1 MRKKLLLLTLA
12 AAVMLTA
19 CAGKSDKAD
28 EKQET
33 AQEAEAGQEEKEEA
47 DQSSEAE
54 TSQDSQTQIPESEE
68 PEEEPEEAVS
78 EFSKGIVSE
87 SGWESRWIGLRFTAP
102 EGAKMTT
109 EEELDALMGLSEDL
123 LSEDLSEA
131 QIKYAELTSV
141 KEMMCYDESTN
152 TNVIVSVDRMP
163 IRISEEVFADQ
174 IEQSLTS
181 LSAMAYER
189 LGDGEMVDVAGSPYL
204 RTGYRVEAGGQSMY
218 MDYYVKMIEDRA
230 VSLVLT
236 YGENNE
242 ELSASMMEGFQT
254 Y

>member
-12 AAVMLTA
+12 AALMLTA

-33 AQEAEAGQEEKEEA
+33 AQEAEAGQEEKEED
-47 DQSSEAE
+47 DQPSEAE
-54 TSQDSQTQIPESEE
+54 ASQDSQTQMPESEE

-87 SGWESRWIGLRFTAP
+87 SGWESQWIGLRFTAP
-102 EGAKMTT
+102 EGTKMTT
-109 EEELDALMGLSEDL
+109 EEELAALMGISEDL

-141 KEMMCYDESTN
+141 KEMMCYDEATN
-152 TNVIVSVDRMP
+152 TNVIVGVDRMP

-181 LSAMAYER
+181 LSAMTYER
-189 LGDGEMVDVAGSPYL
+189 LGENETVDVAGIPYL
-204 RTGYRVEAGGQSMY
+204 RTGYRVEVGGQSMY

-236 YGENNE
+236 YGEDSE
-242 ELSASMMEGFQT
+242 ELTSSMMEGFQA